1 MCNGGRILHHLNRNL
16 WRKETHVMIV
26 GFQGYGSLGRRLVK
40 GQPMVSIDGE
50 KVVVRAQV
58 HSLNGFSAHAGQ
70 KDSLN
75 WLGEVASSKPDVVLT
90 QGEDGPRKILAGEV
104 RKRFG
109 LKTSM
114 PRMGGVIEF

>member
-1 MCNGGRILHHLNRNL
+1 
-16 WRKETHVMIV
+16 MIV
-26 GFQGYGSLGRRLVK
+26 GFQGYGSRAGLVE

-58 HSLNGFSAHAGQ
+58 HTLSGFSTHAGQ
-70 KDSLN
+70 NDLLN
-75 WLGEVASSKPDVVLT
+75 WLSEVAPSKPDVVLT
-90 QGEDGPRKILAGEV
+90 HGEDGPRKILAGEV

-114 PRMGGVIEF
+114 PRMGEVIEF